1 MREKVKKLWKLCFN
15 DNDEFVDMYF
25 NLRYNSEV
33 NVAIESG
40 DEVIAALQMLPY
52 PITFHGNSVPTAYI
66 SGACTHPDYRSRGVM
81 RELLSQAFGRMYRN
95 NIALTTLIPAEPW
108 LFGYYARVGYATAFR
123 YGKRTFHL
131 PTSETDTSSL
141 TSSAKTGWCFQAYTD
156 YDEDVYQYMRKYMID
171 KIAAKKH
178 ASTAKME
185 LVPGFYKIYSF
196 IFLKIM
202 RTTDLQE
209 NTQSYGKDHYDVT
222 ITKCL
227 WHTACKENG
236 CEELCHL
243 FCDVDDV
250 TYGGLK
256 KIGFTRTKT
265 LGYGGDCCNFH
276 FFKK

>member
-1 MREKVKKLWKLCFN
+1 MSITTEYFQILILKSNKILKK
-15 DNDEFVDMYF
+15 
-25 NLRYNSEV
+25 SEIIKKTKDKTE
-33 NVAIESG
+33 N
-40 DEVIAALQMLPY
+40 QMKTLIQTILP
-52 PITFHGNSVPTAYI
+52 
-66 SGACTHPDYRSRGVM
+66 R
-81 RELLSQAFGRMYRN
+81 
-95 NIALTTLIPAEPW
+95 IALYKVLLNEE
-108 LFGYYARVGYATAFR
+108 FS
-123 YGKRTFHL
+123 K
-131 PTSETDTSSL
+131 
-141 TSSAKTGWCFQAYTD
+141 
-156 YDEDVYQYMRKYMID
+156 EDVYQYMRKYMID